1 MGWFPFFIQLEGAR
15 GLLVGGGRVALRKA
29 EKLLP
34 FGAQLTV
41 VAPCI
46 CPPLAALPGLTL
58 CRRAFADSD
67 LSPAPDFVIATTGD
81 RALDR
86 RIAALCRARRILVNV
101 VDDPAACGFYFPA
114 LVQRGRLCIGISTG
128 GASPTAAAWLRQK
141 IEALLPPGF
150 AGILDRLAARREAV
164 KAEGGSEVKR
174 AERLQQAFALE
185 LAAAEAPR
193 APAAAWESAG
203 PGRVAL
209 VGAGCGRADL
219 ITVRGLRLLQQCR
232 AVVYD
237 DLIDTALL
245 DTVPAG
251 AERIYVG
258 KRSGRHSAPQ
268 AEINAALIALAQRGG
283 LTVRLK
289 GGDPYVFGRGGEEAL
304 ALQRAGIPF
313 EVVPGSHRRPS
324 RSGHT
329 GHAPGRQPRR
339 THHHGAHAGRNAR
352 FFQLG
357 RAGGGWNAG
366 LSDGPA
372 AVAAD
377 RRRAAGGRFAAPN
390 ARGRAFGRQR
400 AAPGRCAR
408 KPWRDHRRRARGRR
422 RSPGRH
428 RRGRRCGDGAAAFP
442 VINQQ
447 EKPLAGGK
455 VPPASGFVFL
465 YGHCGSRPIFI
476 LSRVRQRSA
485 STGCG
490 AVSKR

>member
-67 LSPAPDFVIATTGD
+67 LSPAPDFVIAATGD

-150 AGILDRLAARREAV
+150 DGILDRLAARREAV
-164 KAEGGSEVKR
+164 KAEGGSEAKR

-185 LAAAEAPR
+185 LAAAEAPH
-193 APAAAWESAG
+193 APAAARENAG

-237 DLIDTALL
+237 DLIDSALL
-245 DTVPAG
+245 DTAPAG

-313 EVVPGSHRRPS
+313 EVVPGITAAIAVPAEAGIPVTHRGVS
-324 RSGHT
+324 RAVHIITAHT
-329 GHAPGRQPRR
+329 QDETPDFSRWAALAADGTLVFLMGLQRLPQIA
-339 THHHGAHAGRNAR
+339 AG
-352 FFQLG
+352 LL
-357 RAGGGWNAG
+357 AGG
-366 LSDGPA
+366 LPPQTPA
-372 AVAAD
+372 AV
-377 RRRAAGGRFAAPN
+377 
-390 ARGRAFGRQR
+390 
-400 AAPGRCAR
+400 
-408 KPWRDHRRRARGRR
+408 
-422 RSPGRH
+422 
-428 RRGRRCGDGAAAFP
+428 
-442 VINQQ
+442 
-447 EKPLAGGK
+447 LAGGNA
-455 VPPASGFVFL
+455 PHPAA
-465 YGHCGSRPIFI
+465 
-476 LSRVRQRSA
+476 VRA
-485 STGCG
+485 SLGEITDAARAADVEAP
-490 AVSKR
+490 AVIVVGDVAGMELLHSPS

>member
-1 MGWFPFFIQLEGAR
+1 MGWFPFFVQLEGAR

-67 LSPAPDFVIATTGD
+67 LSPAPDFVIAATGD

-86 RIAALCRARRILVNV
+86 RIAALCRTRRILVNV

-150 AGILDRLAARREAV
+150 DGILDRLAARREAV
-164 KAEGGSEVKR
+164 KAEGGSEAKR

-185 LAAAEAPR
+185 LAAAEAPPV
-193 APAAAWESAG
+193 PAAARENAG

-237 DLIDTALL
+237 DLIDSALL
-245 DTVPAG
+245 DTAPAG

-258 KRSGRHSAPQ
+258 KRSGQHSAPQ

-313 EVVPGSHRRPS
+313 EVVPGITAAIAVPAEAGIPVTHRGVS
-324 RSGHT
+324 RAVHIITAHT
-329 GHAPGRQPRR
+329 QDETSDFSRWAALAADGTLVFLMGLQRLPQIA
-339 THHHGAHAGRNAR
+339 AG
-352 FFQLG
+352 LL
-357 RAGGGWNAG
+357 AGG
-366 LSDGPA
+366 LPPQTPA
-372 AVAAD
+372 AVLSGGNAPHPAAVRASLGEITD
-377 RRRAAGGRFAAPN
+377 AARAAGVEAP
-390 ARGRAFGRQR
+390 AVIVVGDVAGMELL
-400 AAPGRCAR
+400 
-408 KPWRDHRRRARGRR
+408 H
-422 RSPGRH
+422 SP
-428 RRGRRCGDGAAAFP
+428 
-442 VINQQ
+442 
-447 EKPLAGGK
+447 
-455 VPPASGFVFL
+455 S
-465 YGHCGSRPIFI
+465 
-476 LSRVRQRSA
+476 
-485 STGCG
+485 
-490 AVSKR
+490 

>member
-67 LSPAPDFVIATTGD
+67 LSPAPDFVIAATGD

-150 AGILDRLAARREAV
+150 DGILDRLASRREAV
-164 KAEGGSEVKR
+164 KAEGGSEAKR

-193 APAAAWESAG
+193 APAAAWENAG

-219 ITVRGLRLLQQCR
+219 ITVRGLWLLQQCR

-237 DLIDTALL
+237 DLIDSALL
-245 DTVPAG
+245 DTAPAG

-258 KRSGRHSAPQ
+258 KRSGRHSAPHGGEMQ
-268 AEINAALIALAQRGG
+268 AQQPAGQRFHISHTRPAAFGFRLRRQQRHGNRLPGLRGAAFGG
-283 LTVRLK
+283 IDGRKEMPGQHVVRL
-289 GGDPYVFGRGGEEAL
+289 A
-304 ALQRAGIPF
+304 
-313 EVVPGSHRRPS
+313 PS
-324 RSGHT
+324 R
-329 GHAPGRQPRR
+329 
-339 THHHGAHAGRNAR
+339 
-352 FFQLG
+352 
-357 RAGGGWNAG
+357 
-366 LSDGPA
+366 
-372 AVAAD
+372 
-377 RRRAAGGRFAAPN
+377 
-390 ARGRAFGRQR
+390 GRQR
-400 AAPGRCAR
+400 RQGRFRFQRVA
-408 KPWRDHRRRARGRR
+408 
-422 RSPGRH
+422 
-428 RRGRRCGDGAAAFP
+428 
-442 VINQQ
+442 V
-447 EKPLAGGK
+447 
-455 VPPASGFVFL
+455 GFVHYVFQAIEGVDIGQL
-465 YGHCGSRPIFI
+465 DA
-476 LSRVRQRSA
+476 QRLFA
-485 STGCG
+485 GVAHHQQHK
-490 AVSKR
+490 AVAV

>member
-1 MGWFPFFIQLEGAR
+1 MGWFPFFIQLEGTR

-58 CRRAFADSD
+58 CRRAFAGSD
-67 LSPAPDFVIATTGD
+67 LSPAPDFVIAATGD

-86 RIAALCRARRILVNV
+86 RIAALCRTRRILVNV

-150 AGILDRLAARREAV
+150 DGILDRLAARREAA
-164 KAEGGSEVKR
+164 KAEGGSEAKR

-185 LAAAEAPR
+185 LAAAEAPH
-193 APAAAWESAG
+193 APAAARENAG

-313 EVVPGSHRRPS
+313 EVVPGITAAIAVPAEAGIPVTHRGVS
-324 RSGHT
+324 RAVHIITAHT
-329 GHAPGRQPRR
+329 QDETPDFSRWAALAADGTLVFLMGLQRLPQIA
-339 THHHGAHAGRNAR
+339 AG
-352 FFQLG
+352 LL
-357 RAGGGWNAG
+357 AGG
-366 LSDGPA
+366 LPPQTPA
-372 AVAAD
+372 AVLSGGNAPHPAAVRASLGEITD
-377 RRRAAGGRFAAPN
+377 AARAAGVEAP
-390 ARGRAFGRQR
+390 AVIVV
-400 AAPGRCAR
+400 
-408 KPWRDHRRRARGRR
+408 
-422 RSPGRH
+422 
-428 RRGRRCGDGAAAFP
+428 GDVAGMELLNFP
-442 VINQQ
+442 
-447 EKPLAGGK
+447 
-455 VPPASGFVFL
+455 S
-465 YGHCGSRPIFI
+465 
-476 LSRVRQRSA
+476 
-485 STGCG
+485 
-490 AVSKR
+490 

>member
-1 MGWFPFFIQLEGAR
+1 MGWFPFFIQLEGTR

-67 LSPAPDFVIATTGD
+67 LSPAPDFVIAATGD

-101 VDDPAACGFYFPA
+101 VDYPAACGFYFPA

-150 AGILDRLAARREAV
+150 DGILDRLASRREAV
-164 KAEGGSEVKR
+164 KAEGGSEAKR

-185 LAAAEAPR
+185 LAAAEAPPV
-193 APAAAWESAG
+193 PAAARENAG

-245 DTVPAG
+245 DTAPAG

-258 KRSGRHSAPQ
+258 KRSGQHSAPQ

-313 EVVPGSHRRPS
+313 EVVPGITAAIAVPAEAGIPVTHRGVS
-324 RSGHT
+324 RAVHIITAHT
-329 GHAPGRQPRR
+329 QDETPDFSRWAALAADGTLVFLMGLQRLPQIA
-339 THHHGAHAGRNAR
+339 AG
-352 FFQLG
+352 LL
-357 RAGGGWNAG
+357 AGG
-366 LSDGPA
+366 LPPQTPA
-372 AVAAD
+372 AVLSGGNAPHPAAVRASLGEITD
-377 RRRAAGGRFAAPN
+377 AARAAGVEAP
-390 ARGRAFGRQR
+390 AVIVVGDVAGMELL
-400 AAPGRCAR
+400 
-408 KPWRDHRRRARGRR
+408 H
-422 RSPGRH
+422 SP
-428 RRGRRCGDGAAAFP
+428 
-442 VINQQ
+442 
-447 EKPLAGGK
+447 
-455 VPPASGFVFL
+455 S
-465 YGHCGSRPIFI
+465 
-476 LSRVRQRSA
+476 
-485 STGCG
+485 
-490 AVSKR
+490 

>member
-1 MGWFPFFIQLEGAR
+1 MGWFPFFVQLEGAR

-67 LSPAPDFVIATTGD
+67 LSPAPDFVIAATGD

-150 AGILDRLAARREAV
+150 DGILDRLAARREAV
-164 KAEGGSEVKR
+164 KAEGGSEAKR

-193 APAAAWESAG
+193 APAAARENAG

-245 DTVPAG
+245 DTAPAG

-313 EVVPGSHRRPS
+313 EVVPGITAAIAVPAEAGIPVTHRGVS
-324 RSGHT
+324 RAVHIITAHT
-329 GHAPGRQPRR
+329 QDETPDFSRWAALAADGTLVFLMGLQRLPQIA
-339 THHHGAHAGRNAR
+339 AG
-352 FFQLG
+352 LL
-357 RAGGGWNAG
+357 AGG
-366 LSDGPA
+366 LPPQTPA
-372 AVAAD
+372 AVLSGGNAPHPAAVRASLGEITD
-377 RRRAAGGRFAAPN
+377 AARAAGVEAP
-390 ARGRAFGRQR
+390 AVIVV
-400 AAPGRCAR
+400 
-408 KPWRDHRRRARGRR
+408 
-422 RSPGRH
+422 
-428 RRGRRCGDGAAAFP
+428 GDVAGMELLNFP
-442 VINQQ
+442 
-447 EKPLAGGK
+447 
-455 VPPASGFVFL
+455 S
-465 YGHCGSRPIFI
+465 
-476 LSRVRQRSA
+476 
-485 STGCG
+485 
-490 AVSKR
+490 

>member
-46 CPPLAALPGLTL
+46 CPPLAVLPGLTL

-67 LSPAPDFVIATTGD
+67 LSPAPDFVIAATGD

-150 AGILDRLAARREAV
+150 DGILDRLAARREAV
-164 KAEGGSEVKR
+164 KAEGGSEAKR

-185 LAAAEAPR
+185 LAAAEAPH
-193 APAAAWESAG
+193 APAAARENAG

-313 EVVPGSHRRPS
+313 EVVPGITAAIAVPAEAGIPVTHRGVS
-324 RSGHT
+324 RAVHIITAHT
-329 GHAPGRQPRR
+329 QDETPDFSRWAALAADGTLVFLMGLQRLPQIA
-339 THHHGAHAGRNAR
+339 AG
-352 FFQLG
+352 LL
-357 RAGGGWNAG
+357 AGG
-366 LSDGPA
+366 LPPQTPA
-372 AVAAD
+372 AVLSGGNAPHPAAV
-377 RRRAAGGRFAAPN
+377 RASLGEIATAARAAGVEAP
-390 ARGRAFGRQR
+390 AVIVV
-400 AAPGRCAR
+400 
-408 KPWRDHRRRARGRR
+408 
-422 RSPGRH
+422 
-428 RRGRRCGDGAAAFP
+428 GDVAGMELLNFP
-442 VINQQ
+442 
-447 EKPLAGGK
+447 
-455 VPPASGFVFL
+455 S
-465 YGHCGSRPIFI
+465 
-476 LSRVRQRSA
+476 
-485 STGCG
+485 
-490 AVSKR
+490 

>member
-41 VAPCI
+41 VAPRI

-67 LSPAPDFVIATTGD
+67 LSPAPDFVIAATGD

-86 RIAALCRARRILVNV
+86 RIAALCRTRRILVNV

-150 AGILDRLAARREAV
+150 DGILDRLAARREAV
-164 KAEGGSEVKR
+164 KAEGGSEAKR

-193 APAAAWESAG
+193 APAAAWENAG

-237 DLIDTALL
+237 DLIDSALL
-245 DTVPAG
+245 DTAPAG

-313 EVVPGSHRRPS
+313 EVVPGITAAIAVPAEAGIPVTHRGVS
-324 RSGHT
+324 RAVHIITAHT
-329 GHAPGRQPRR
+329 QDETPDFSRWAALAADGTLVFLMGLQRLPQIA
-339 THHHGAHAGRNAR
+339 AG
-352 FFQLG
+352 LL
-357 RAGGGWNAG
+357 AGG
-366 LSDGPA
+366 LPPQTPA
-372 AVAAD
+372 AVLSGGNAPHPAAVRASLGEITD
-377 RRRAAGGRFAAPN
+377 AARAAGVEAP
-390 ARGRAFGRQR
+390 AVIVV
-400 AAPGRCAR
+400 
-408 KPWRDHRRRARGRR
+408 
-422 RSPGRH
+422 
-428 RRGRRCGDGAAAFP
+428 GDVAGMELLNFP
-442 VINQQ
+442 
-447 EKPLAGGK
+447 
-455 VPPASGFVFL
+455 S
-465 YGHCGSRPIFI
+465 
-476 LSRVRQRSA
+476 
-485 STGCG
+485 
-490 AVSKR
+490 

>member
-67 LSPAPDFVIATTGD
+67 LSPAPDFVIAATGD

-101 VDDPAACGFYFPA
+101 VDGPAACGFYFPA

-150 AGILDRLAARREAV
+150 DGILDRLASRREAV
-164 KAEGGSEVKR
+164 KAEGGSEAKR

-185 LAAAEAPR
+185 LAAAEAPH
-193 APAAAWESAG
+193 APAAARENAG

-245 DTVPAG
+245 DTAPAG

-313 EVVPGSHRRPS
+313 EVVPGITAAIAVPAEAGIPVTHRGVS
-324 RSGHT
+324 RAVHIITAHT
-329 GHAPGRQPRR
+329 QDETPDFSRWAALAVDGTLVFLMGLQRLPQIA
-339 THHHGAHAGRNAR
+339 AG
-352 FFQLG
+352 LL
-357 RAGGGWNAG
+357 AGG
-366 LSDGPA
+366 LPPQTPA
-372 AVAAD
+372 AVLSGGNAPHPAAVRASLGEITD
-377 RRRAAGGRFAAPN
+377 AARAAGVEAP
-390 ARGRAFGRQR
+390 AVIVV
-400 AAPGRCAR
+400 
-408 KPWRDHRRRARGRR
+408 
-422 RSPGRH
+422 
-428 RRGRRCGDGAAAFP
+428 GDVAGMELLNFP
-442 VINQQ
+442 
-447 EKPLAGGK
+447 
-455 VPPASGFVFL
+455 S
-465 YGHCGSRPIFI
+465 
-476 LSRVRQRSA
+476 
-485 STGCG
+485 
-490 AVSKR
+490 

>member
-67 LSPAPDFVIATTGD
+67 LSPAPDFVIAATGD

-86 RIAALCRARRILVNV
+86 RIAALCRSRRILVNV

-150 AGILDRLAARREAV
+150 DGILDRLAARREAV
-164 KAEGGSEVKR
+164 KAEGGSEAKR

-185 LAAAEAPR
+185 LAAAEAPPV
-193 APAAAWESAG
+193 PAAARENAG

-245 DTVPAG
+245 DTAPAG

-313 EVVPGSHRRPS
+313 EVVPGITAAIAVPAEAGIPVTHRGVS
-324 RSGHT
+324 RAVHIITAHT
-329 GHAPGRQPRR
+329 QDETPDFSRWAALAADGTLVFLMGLQRLPQIA
-339 THHHGAHAGRNAR
+339 AG
-352 FFQLG
+352 LL
-357 RAGGGWNAG
+357 AGG
-366 LSDGPA
+366 LPPQTPA
-372 AVAAD
+372 AVLSGGNAPHPAAVRASLGEITD
-377 RRRAAGGRFAAPN
+377 AARAAGVEAP
-390 ARGRAFGRQR
+390 AVIVV
-400 AAPGRCAR
+400 
-408 KPWRDHRRRARGRR
+408 
-422 RSPGRH
+422 
-428 RRGRRCGDGAAAFP
+428 GDVAGMELLNFP
-442 VINQQ
+442 
-447 EKPLAGGK
+447 
-455 VPPASGFVFL
+455 S
-465 YGHCGSRPIFI
+465 
-476 LSRVRQRSA
+476 
-485 STGCG
+485 
-490 AVSKR
+490 

>member
-1 MGWFPFFIQLEGAR
+1 MGWFPFFVQLEGAR

-67 LSPAPDFVIATTGD
+67 LSPAPDFVIAATGD

-86 RIAALCRARRILVNV
+86 RIAALCRTRRILVNV

-128 GASPTAAAWLRQK
+128 GASPTAAVWLRQK

-150 AGILDRLAARREAV
+150 DGILDRLAARREAV
-164 KAEGGSEVKR
+164 KAEGGSEAKR

-185 LAAAEAPR
+185 LAAAEAPPV
-193 APAAAWESAG
+193 PAAARENAG

-245 DTVPAG
+245 DTAPAG

-258 KRSGRHSAPQ
+258 KRSGQHSAPQ

-313 EVVPGSHRRPS
+313 EVVPGITAAIAVPAEAGIPVTHRGVS
-324 RSGHT
+324 RAVHIITAHT
-329 GHAPGRQPRR
+329 QDETPDFSRWAALAADGTLVFLMGLQRLPQIA
-339 THHHGAHAGRNAR
+339 AG
-352 FFQLG
+352 LL
-357 RAGGGWNAG
+357 AGG
-366 LSDGPA
+366 LPPQTPA
-372 AVAAD
+372 AVLSGGNAPHPAAVRASLGEITD
-377 RRRAAGGRFAAPN
+377 AARAAGVEAP
-390 ARGRAFGRQR
+390 AVIVVGDVAGMELL
-400 AAPGRCAR
+400 
-408 KPWRDHRRRARGRR
+408 H
-422 RSPGRH
+422 SP
-428 RRGRRCGDGAAAFP
+428 
-442 VINQQ
+442 
-447 EKPLAGGK
+447 
-455 VPPASGFVFL
+455 S
-465 YGHCGSRPIFI
+465 
-476 LSRVRQRSA
+476 
-485 STGCG
+485 
-490 AVSKR
+490 

>member
-67 LSPAPDFVIATTGD
+67 LSPAPDFVIAATGD

-150 AGILDRLAARREAV
+150 DGILDRLAARREAV
-164 KAEGGSEVKR
+164 KAEGGSEAKR

-185 LAAAEAPR
+185 LAAAEAPH
-193 APAAAWESAG
+193 APAAARENAG

-245 DTVPAG
+245 DTAPAG

-313 EVVPGSHRRPS
+313 EVVPGITAAIAVPAEAGIPVTHRGVS
-324 RSGHT
+324 RAVHIITAHT
-329 GHAPGRQPRR
+329 QDETPDFSRWAALAADGTLVFLMGLQRLPQIA
-339 THHHGAHAGRNAR
+339 AG
-352 FFQLG
+352 LL
-357 RAGGGWNAG
+357 AGG
-366 LSDGPA
+366 LPPQTPA
-372 AVAAD
+372 AVLSGGNAPHPAAVRASLGEITD
-377 RRRAAGGRFAAPN
+377 AARAAGVEAP
-390 ARGRAFGRQR
+390 AVIVVGDVAGMELL
-400 AAPGRCAR
+400 
-408 KPWRDHRRRARGRR
+408 H
-422 RSPGRH
+422 SP
-428 RRGRRCGDGAAAFP
+428 
-442 VINQQ
+442 
-447 EKPLAGGK
+447 
-455 VPPASGFVFL
+455 S
-465 YGHCGSRPIFI
+465 
-476 LSRVRQRSA
+476 
-485 STGCG
+485 
-490 AVSKR
+490 

>member
-58 CRRAFADSD
+58 CRRAFAGSD
-67 LSPAPDFVIATTGD
+67 LSPAPDFVIAATGD

-86 RIAALCRARRILVNV
+86 RIAALCRTRRILVNV

-150 AGILDRLAARREAV
+150 DGILDRLAARREAV
-164 KAEGGSEVKR
+164 KAEGGSEAKR

-185 LAAAEAPR
+185 LAAAEAPH
-193 APAAAWESAG
+193 APAAARENAG

-245 DTVPAG
+245 DTAPAG

-313 EVVPGSHRRPS
+313 EVVPGITAAIAVPAEAGIPVTHRGVS
-324 RSGHT
+324 RAVHIITAHT
-329 GHAPGRQPRR
+329 QDETPDFSRWAALAADGTLVFLMGLQRLPQIA
-339 THHHGAHAGRNAR
+339 AG
-352 FFQLG
+352 LL
-357 RAGGGWNAG
+357 AGG
-366 LSDGPA
+366 LPPQTPA
-372 AVAAD
+372 AVLSGGNAPHPAAV
-377 RRRAAGGRFAAPN
+377 RASLGEITTAARAAGVEAP
-390 ARGRAFGRQR
+390 AVIVV
-400 AAPGRCAR
+400 
-408 KPWRDHRRRARGRR
+408 
-422 RSPGRH
+422 
-428 RRGRRCGDGAAAFP
+428 GDVAGMELLNFP
-442 VINQQ
+442 
-447 EKPLAGGK
+447 
-455 VPPASGFVFL
+455 S
-465 YGHCGSRPIFI
+465 
-476 LSRVRQRSA
+476 
-485 STGCG
+485 
-490 AVSKR
+490 